1 MYYNIRVQTLT
12 LLYLTF
18 TASGLPVLSRPP
30 SESLQLLRRTSYS
43 VVAVDGGP
51 AATNSE
57 QLSPTQTLTLTTS
70 ETKTISQSKSL
81 TTSVTAVVN
90 STPITTT
97 TVTLRESA
105 PTVTVTRTV
114 SGENP
119 ATGAASVL
127 TSTLISTHFI
137 TAIGG
142 ACGTPSAVP
151 IDLKTTTIVQ
161 TSTITNYM
169 HASPPKPTT
178 YSNGGGARYT
188 ASQAWNST
196 LTFQHGPTGTAWPTG
211 EASSSF
217 TSQMH

>member
-18 TASGLPVLSRPP
+18 TASGLPILSRSS

-51 AATNSE
+51 ATTNSE
-57 QLSPTQTLTLTTS
+57 QQSPTQTLTLTSS
-70 ETKTISQSKSL
+70 ETKTLSQSNSP
-81 TTSVTAVVN
+81 TEAVTALVK

-97 TVTLRESA
+97 TVTSRESA
-105 PTVTVTRTV
+105 PTVTVTHTV
-114 SGENP
+114 GGENP
-119 ATGAASVL
+119 ATGVASVL
-127 TSTLISTHFI
+127 TSTLISTQFI
-137 TAIGG
+137 TATGG

-151 IDLKTTTIVQ
+151 DDLKTTTIVQ

-169 HASPPKPTT
+169 HGSPPKPTT
-178 YSNGGGARYT
+178 YSNGGAARYT
-188 ASQAWNST
+188 ASQTWNST

-217 TSQMH
+217 ASQMH